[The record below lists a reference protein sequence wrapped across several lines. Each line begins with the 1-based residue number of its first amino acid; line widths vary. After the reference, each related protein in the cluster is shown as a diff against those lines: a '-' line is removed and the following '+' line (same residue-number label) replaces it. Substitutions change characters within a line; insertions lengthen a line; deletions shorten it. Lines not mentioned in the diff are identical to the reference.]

1 MSSFLQEPFVDLI
14 YFDRHGDD
22 RGSLTAI
29 ENGKQIPF
37 DIQRIYYI
45 YETQADAIRGKH
57 AHNNLKQVLICVSGS
72 CEVQIEFQGTQKTF
86 LLDSPTEGLYI
97 QGKVWREMKNFS
109 AGAVLLVLADAPYD
123 KNDYIFSYQ
132 DFKQSHPPVIENH
145 PPKYRECTF

>member
-45 YETQADAIRGKH
+45 YETQENAIRGKH

-72 CEVQIEFQGTQKTF
+72 CEVQIEFKGTQKTF

-132 DFKQSHPPVIENH
+132 DFRAPLKTSVFRHCEEQRDEVI
-145 PPKYRECTF
+145 

>member
-132 DFKQSHPPVIENH
+132 DFKQSHPPVIEN
-145 PPKYRECTF
+145 PPQEYRECTF